1 MNFVQN
7 DGGRSEAG
15 YKGYAGDCVCR
26 SICIATGKPYKEV
39 YSFLAEMN
47 SKQKG
52 RNGKKR
58 PKTAAK
64 GISVNKKWFKDYMKE
79 LGFEW
84 VITMRIGDGCKV
96 HLCEEELPKEGTL
109 IVRLSKHYSTVIDG
123 VIHDT
128 YDPSREG
135 RRCVYGYWRLKSK

>member
-1 MNFVQN
+1 MNFVEN

-52 RNGKKR
+52 KNGKKR

-84 VITMRIGDGCKV
+84 VITMRIGEGCKV
-96 HLCEEELPKEGTL
+96 HLCEEELPKKGTL

-135 RRCVYGYWRLKSK
+135 RRCVYGYWKLKDK

>member
-58 PKTAAK
+58 PKTA
-64 GISVNKKWFKDYMKE
+64 E
-79 LGFEW
+79 
-84 VITMRIGDGCKV
+84 KV
-96 HLCEEELPKEGTL
+96 
-109 IVRLSKHYSTVIDG
+109 V
-123 VIHDT
+123 
-128 YDPSREG
+128 
-135 RRCVYGYWRLKSK
+135 